1 LLGNRRGDLVWIL
14 RANGTAPPERMTEA
28 FIIQWNEPLLH
39 LTIRHY
45 QQFCDKITIY
55 DNFSSDGSDLV
66 AQSMGCNVIKFGIK
80 GQLSDAAYLKIKNY
94 CWKNSQADW
103 VIVCDADEILWHPN
117 LKTILENE
125 NKRGATIFETHGYNI
140 YAHETPTTS
149 YLEIRNG
156 FPDPSYSK
164 KIIFNPQHIKDIR
177 YSYGAHTCQPSGT
190 VVTANERLW
199 LLHYRNIGGP
209 QRIIDRHAAYRK
221 RMSDDNKRMGLGCH
235 YNYDDERRIREWHEY
250 YAKCTELSGLG
261 I

>member
-1 LLGNRRGDLVWIL
+1 
-14 RANGTAPPERMTEA
+14 MTEA

-117 LKTILENE
+117 LKNILANE
-125 NKRGATIFETHGYNI
+125 KEATIFKTAGYQI
-140 YAHETPTTS
+140 YSDQTPKES
-149 YLEIRNG
+149 YFEIKTG
-156 FPDPSYSK
+156 FPDESYSK
-164 KIIFNPQHIKDIR
+164 RIIFNPRGITDIR
-177 YSYGAHTCQPSGT
+177 YSYGAHTCAPSG
-190 VVTANERLW
+190 VVNYSQETLQV
-199 LLHYRNIGGP
+199 LHYRNLGGI
-209 QRIIDRHAAYRK
+209 QRLIDRHAMYRK

-250 YAKCTELSGLG
+250 YAKCSELSGLG